1 MTTIEKCG
9 ENMEIS
15 EQAPAKINLGL
26 DLLYRHHNGAEE
38 WRMVLLAVGLVDTV
52 RIQPDPTGRIQVTTN
67 RDFLPVDQRN
77 LAYRAAQLLQ
87 RRFDCRQGAKIEIIK
102 RIPVSAGLG
111 GGSADAAAVLRGLNR
126 LWHLQLSLAEL
137 AQLGVELDADVP
149 FCVYATPA
157 VVSGQ
162 GERVEPLG
170 LVPNFWLV
178 LVKPQVS
185 VSTTK
190 LLAQVSLTQLTHHP
204 DIAGIC
210 AGLRQG
216 DWPMVARGMANS
228 LEEVTST
235 QHPQLLVIKERM
247 LRAGALAAQMSGTGP
262 TMFALTAKQSQA
274 RRIYNAMRGF
284 CEEVYLVQPLSL
296 LPFPIKSERFSKK

>member
-9 ENMEIS
+9 EDMEIS

-38 WRMVLLAVGLVDTV
+38 WRMVLLAVGLADTV

-87 RRFDCRQGAKIEIIK
+87 RRFNCQQGAKIEIIK

-137 AQLGVELDADVP
+137 AQLGVALDADVP
-149 FCVYATPA
+149 FCVYATTA

-185 VSTTK
+185 VSTTQ
-190 LLAQVSLTQLTHHP
+190 LLARTSLSQLTQHP
-204 DIAGIC
+204 DIEMIS

-216 DWPMVARGMANS
+216 DWHLLSRGMANS
-228 LEEVTST
+228 LEDVTSR
-235 QHPQLLVIKERM
+235 QYPQLLVIKERM

-262 TMFALTAKQSQA
+262 TMFALTARQSQA
-274 RRIYNAMRGF
+274 KRIYNAMRGF
-284 CEEVYLVQPLSL
+284 CEEVYLVQPMSL